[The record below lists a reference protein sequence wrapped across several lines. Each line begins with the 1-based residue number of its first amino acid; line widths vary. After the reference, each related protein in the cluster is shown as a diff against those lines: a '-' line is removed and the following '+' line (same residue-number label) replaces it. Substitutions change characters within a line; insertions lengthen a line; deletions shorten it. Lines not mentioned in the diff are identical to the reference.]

1 MNFDVVAV
9 AMESPSLGRTAY
21 DNTMEALLTLES
33 DGQLD
38 RLKLDGTVLIKPN
51 FTQPPNPSL
60 KYGPRDS
67 DMSIHNHVCTDPFAI
82 KAACDFIL
90 NSGGKVIIAEGTKW
104 PGGTKGVFLQTGC
117 ESLLEDIDVTLYD
130 TLTSTPEERIEISP
144 SKAWNPDFSS
154 FHVNK
159 VFAEVDVLINIAKLK
174 SHSNALVT
182 GAMKNMYGA
191 LETSEKRA
199 QGHYCAD
206 PLWAKIS
213 RRNMARGYKLLSE
226 TFVQVHDAILKTFK
240 MDEICIIDG
249 VISGEGDGPLFQP
262 ALPRQENVIMASV
275 NNPATIDAAE
285 SYYMG
290 FSPDFL
296 KSQAQYRLDQLNF
309 SPDED
314 FLGSYADQ
322 YFLTLAESVGL
333 GNIKNFKVYTMEN
346 QTTDIIPC
354 EMLGLMR
361 RGAVF
366 QLPTFARFASNTPL
380 YEQIPDGDFEFK
392 IEATA

>member
-1 MNFDVVAV
+1 MNFDVVAI
-9 AMESPSLGRTAY
+9 AMEASSLGRAAY

-38 RLKLDGTVLIKPN
+38 GLKLNGTVVIKPN

-60 KYGPRDS
+60 KYGPRQS

-90 NSGGKVIIAEGTKW
+90 NSGGKVIVAEGTKW

-117 ESLLEDIDVTLYD
+117 ESLLEDMDVKLCD

-144 SKAWNPDFSS
+144 STAWNPDFSS

-159 VFAEVDVLINIAKLK
+159 LFGEADVLINIAKLK

-240 MDEICIIDG
+240 LDEICIIDG

-290 FSPDFL
+290 FSPDYL
-296 KSQAQYRLDQLNF
+296 KSQAEYCLRQLNF
-309 SPDED
+309 SPNDD
-314 FLGSYADQ
+314 FLRSYADQ
-322 YFLTLAESVGL
+322 YFLKLAESVGL
-333 GNIKNFKVYTMEN
+333 GKIKDFKVYTMEN
-346 QTTDIIPC
+346 KTTDIIPC
-354 EMLGLMR
+354 EMLGLLR
-361 RGAVF
+361 RGEIF
-366 QLPTFARFASNTPL
+366 QLPTFARYASNTPL
-380 YEQIPDGDFEFK
+380 YEQIPDGEFEFK